1 MSANSQI
8 IFGQLFERYAGTRIP
23 LIQRDY
29 AQGRADTEEVRSEF
43 LGALARAL
51 ALPPDDPSLPLNLDF
66 VYGTLNPQRQFV
78 PLDGQQRL
86 TTLFLLHWYLAQRD
100 GELAA
105 FAQLFCNA
113 NGSARFAY
121 SVRPSSSEFFD
132 ALSQHAP
139 SPALG
144 ADDSLIEHLTDQ
156 PWYFRHWRLD
166 PTIQSCLTMLQAM
179 HERFHNA
186 ATARF
191 ARLIDV
197 QRPVISF
204 QILDLD
210 DFGLADDLYIKM
222 NARGMPLT
230 AFETFKARYERH
242 LHTQF
247 DGHTRQMHGK
257 PVSTATFFAWR
268 MDTRWA
274 DFFWNFS
281 NARNDATAPATMRL
295 FDQAVMN
302 LLQMVAAATRAPE
315 APGYEADLLKLR
327 NRQQRLSYQVYEDN
341 GWLDDAFSE
350 TLMLLLEA
358 WSEGPGSFATQ
369 LPTAHYFDEVAFF
382 NHAISD
388 QPLNYTRLVQFCGYA
403 MFLRRHGSSQPQ
415 AFGEWMR
422 LVVNLSVNAS
432 YDGPDDIKRSVSGL
446 GEMLEQALD
455 ILAHFASVDR
465 PVSGFRGTQV
475 REEIT
480 KAKLI
485 VADSQWRPLLEHAE
499 QHGYFQGQ
507 IDFLLDHSSAA
518 WALQSHAHATWQEHF
533 ASSLAL
539 AEQMFDDH
547 GLRAIDDFLWERAL
561 LSEGDY
567 LLKRGYN
574 HSFLGDGL
582 TGPGTWKRLLAN
594 EDGMRVTLFCLW
606 NRLDETRPLPAQLQ
620 RIIDQARVRE
630 PWRQVL
636 IQTPSALGYCA
647 LRQLRFERDQV
658 YLLARERM
666 SGSHAELFSFAL
678 HQQLQT
684 PQRLAQLAPLSV
696 EGYVPVSGS
705 ADEPYF
711 YLLHRHSPQVHTHL
725 YVTSTPHGF
734 LLQIDV
740 DELLGRDA
748 LAHALQQDFDF
759 VVKAGYLQSHCSRDT
774 VEQRLVALA
783 GVLAA

>member
-1 MSANSQI
+1 MSAHSQI
-8 IFGQLFERYAGTRIP
+8 IFGQLFERYAGIRIP

-51 ALPPDDPSLPLNLDF
+51 QLPPDDPALPLNLDF
-66 VYGTLNPQRQFV
+66 VYGTLNQDEQFV

-100 GELAA
+100 GQLQA
-105 FAQLFCNA
+105 FTERFCDDD
-113 NGSARFAY
+113 GSSRFTY
-121 SVRPSSSEFFD
+121 SVRPSSSEFFN
-132 ALSQHAP
+132 ALASHAP
-139 SPALG
+139 EPALDAG
-144 ADDSLIEHLTDQ
+144 DSLIEHLTDQ

-179 HERFHNA
+179 HQLFHHA
-186 ATARF
+186 PMASF

-197 QRPVISF
+197 QRPVIGF

-230 AFETFKARYERH
+230 TFETFKARYERH

-247 DGHTRQMHGK
+247 DGQTRQMHGK
-257 PVSTATFFAWR
+257 PVSIATFFAWR

-281 NARNDATAPATMRL
+281 NARTDAAAPATMRL

-315 APGYEADLLKLR
+315 APNYEADLLKLR

-341 GWLDDAFSE
+341 GWLDEGFCE

-382 NHAISD
+382 THAISD
-388 QPLNYTRLVQFCGYA
+388 QPLNYTRLVQFCGYV
-403 MFLRRHGSSQPQ
+403 MFLRRHGSSLPQ
-415 AFGEWMR
+415 VFGEWMR
-422 LVVNLSVNAS
+422 LVVNLSTNAS
-432 YDGPDDIKRSVSGL
+432 YDGPDDVKRSVSGL
-446 GEMLEQALD
+446 GEMLEHAPHL
-455 ILAHFASVDR
+455 LAHFATVQR
-465 PVSGFRGTQV
+465 PVSGFRGAQV
-475 REEIT
+475 REEII
-480 KAKLI
+480 KAQLI
-485 VADSQWRPLLEHAE
+485 IADSQWRPLIERAE
-499 QHGYFQGQ
+499 RHGYFQGQ
-507 IDFLLDHSSAA
+507 IDFLLEHSSAA
-518 WALQSHAHATWQEHF
+518 WALQSHAHAVWQEHF
-533 ASSLAL
+533 AGSLAL
-539 AEQMFDDH
+539 AEQMFDAH

-594 EDGMRVTLFCLW
+594 EDGARVTLFCLW
-606 NRLDETRPLPAQLQ
+606 NRLDETQPLPAQLQ
-620 RIIDQARVRE
+620 GIIDRARVQE

-636 IQTPSALGYCA
+636 IDTPSAFGYCV
-647 LRQLRFERDQV
+647 LRQLRFEREQV

-678 HQQLQT
+678 HQRLQA

-696 EGYVPVSGS
+696 EGYVSVSGS

-711 YLLHRHSPQVHTHL
+711 HLLHWHSPQVHTHL
-725 YVTSTPHGF
+725 YVTSTPHGL

-748 LAHALQQDFDF
+748 LTHALQQDFGF
-759 VVKAGYLQSHCSRDT
+759 AVKGDYLESHTRPDA
-774 VEQRLVALA
+774 VEDHLIAIAALFRT
-783 GVLAA
+783 